1 MSSQHFRK
9 DVDVWSLA
17 DEWGPEKVIQ
27 VYDPHTK
34 MQGVLVIDNTAMGP
48 GKGGIRFQPTV
59 TPQEIFQLA
68 RVMTWK
74 CAIAGLPFGGAKG
87 GIRGNPLEV
96 DRVAWVRAFAK
107 AIKPYVPLQY
117 IAATDMGTTEMDMA
131 VFAHEIGDM
140 RACTGKPT
148 ELGGIPHE
156 LGTTGYGVAI
166 ATDLTVKILNK
177 LNLLN
182 IEPKEARVAI
192 QGFGNVGSFTAKF
205 LDEMGYKVVAINDA
219 SACIC
224 DPNGLDIPKIM
235 EELKLLRTKTKAP
248 MLNDLN
254 IMLKEPRDKIFE
266 KEVDIFIPAATSY
279 TINEQNVYK
288 LISSKV
294 KIVVEAANIPT
305 TKGAEKILQQNGVW
319 VIPDFLVN
327 AGGVIGS
334 YVEYIGGTEM
344 QAFELIKYKITT
356 NVKRVLIESVN
367 SNSPPRIVA
376 EEVAKRRV
384 KKAMLLREGAI
395 DVATEAYAREDL
407 EEYMWR
413 VEGL

>member
-1 MSSQHFRK
+1 MSDQHFRK

-59 TPQEIFQLA
+59 TPQEVFLLA

-140 RACTGKPT
+140 KACTGKPT

-166 ATDLTVKILNK
+166 ATDLSLKILNK
-177 LNLLN
+177 LNILN

-224 DPNGLDIPKIM
+224 NPSGLDIPKIM
-235 EELKLLRTKTKAP
+235 EELKLLRTKMKAP
-248 MLNDLN
+248 MLNDLKTGS
-254 IMLKEPRDKIFE
+254 KESRDKIFE
-266 KEVDIFIPAATSY
+266 KEADIFIPAATSY
-279 TINEQNVYK
+279 TINEQTAYN

-294 KIVVEAANIPT
+294 KMVVEAANIPT
-305 TKGAEKILQQNGVW
+305 TKGAEKILQENGVW

-344 QAFELIKYKITT
+344 QTFELIKYKITT
-356 NVKRVLIESVN
+356 NVKRVLIESVH
-367 SNSPPRIVA
+367 SNRPPRTVA

-395 DVATEAYAREDL
+395 DVATEAYAREEL

-413 VEGL
+413 AEDF